1 MTESKFELNDS
12 FIEDWLTQTR
22 KKSQM
27 IEEKSKATILHT
39 LEILVAGG
47 PVPARER
54 LAPDRTKH
62 LFDDVWEIRVHQYRI
77 AYFWDD
83 EVCVLLYGIRKKTHK
98 WPLKKIEVVKTRR
111 KNYINN
117 K

>member
-1 MTESKFELNDS
+1 MTESKFEINYLL
-12 FIEDWLTQTR
+12 IEEWLTQKS

-27 IEEKSKATILHT
+27 VDDKTEAILLHI
-39 LEILVAGG
+39 LEIFKEVGPIVARDKL
-47 PVPARER
+47 PRS
-54 LAPDRTKH
+54 RTKH
-62 LFDDVWEIRVHQYRI
+62 LFHDVFEIRIHQYRI